1 MRFSASYDRT
11 TKIVSATVAGFLL
24 ALALALQSVIVGS
37 ISVVLLVL
45 AYAFSPRGYTIADEW
60 ILIDRLIGNVRVP
73 LRGLREARRSTADD
87 FRGAIRLFGDG
98 GLFGYYGLFRTAR
111 LGKSHWYMTNRSN
124 AVVVRTTDRVVV
136 VSPDDPESFLLA
148 LHPPPQM
155 ADEEKPFSLRTAPPN
170 WMANL
175 AIAMAI
181 GIGAVIIPLA
191 MMYAPG
197 PDTYTLTR
205 NALTIHDRFYPIT
218 LQADAIDVGGI
229 RVIDLATDAEWRPTQ
244 RTNGFSNSHY
254 KSGWYRVANGQKIRL
269 YRTTGERLVLLPP
282 KGTGTPVLYQPP
294 DLERFLAE
302 VRREWAGG

>member
-37 ISVVLLVL
+37 ISAVLLVL
-45 AYAFSPRGYTIADEW
+45 AYAFSPRGYTIADES
-60 ILIDRLIGNVRVP
+60 ILIDRLVGTVQIP

-124 AVVVRTTDRVVV
+124 AVVVRTADRVVV

-148 LHPPPQM
+148 LRPPPRM
-155 ADEEKPFSLRTAPPN
+155 ADEEQPLSPRSAPPN

-181 GIGAVIIPLA
+181 GIGAVMIPLA

-205 NALTIHDRFYPIT
+205 TALTIHDRFYPVT
-218 LQADAIDVGGI
+218 LQADAVDVSGI
-229 RVIDLATDAEWRPTQ
+229 RIVDLATDVEWRPTQ

-294 DLERFLAE
+294 DLEGFLDE